1 MQFPSPLYRRKA
13 RTAVLALALP
23 AVLLGTGCVTVS
35 GGPLVRGPGV
45 APAAQGAPVGNFK
58 MADGSTGF
66 LYLHNGRYSLAI
78 PGYRSPF
85 AVEGR
90 NVTVRGSEVVGDR
103 TVLLLQKSDY
113 GCALE
118 THVAAFRGQEVLS
131 WIVGDCRNPPAVTV
145 ETDRMLLDFPAG
157 TSRITRFIYE
167 NGRLDRTQIALDSRD
182 GQPQQA
188 SRATPQGQPGAAQP
202 SRGSGPAAPLSTD
215 TPTAAGQGGSPGPR
229 FMPRPPIEVG
239 TSAVVPTSA
248 APTPSP
254 AAPARSSSTSRTQAT
269 APVVPS
275 APRDLQFPRQEQK
288 PVRIILDQ

>member
-1 MQFPSPLYRRKA
+1 MDAIIQTVIRTACDLLHYPSPLYRRLA
-13 RTAVLALALP
+13 RNAALALALS
-23 AVLLGTGCVTVS
+23 AALLGAGCVTVS
-35 GGPLVRGPGV
+35 GGPLVRGSGV
-45 APAAQGAPVGNFK
+45 APTAQGAPVGSFK

-78 PGYRSPF
+78 PGYRNPF

-167 NGRLDRTQIALDSRD
+167 NGRLDRTELALDSRA
-182 GQPQQA
+182 GQPPQA
-188 SRATPQGQPGAAQP
+188 SRAA
-202 SRGSGPAAPLSTD
+202 
-215 TPTAAGQGGSPGPR
+215 
-229 FMPRPPIEVG
+229 
-239 TSAVVPTSA
+239 
-248 APTPSP
+248 
-254 AAPARSSSTSRTQAT
+254 TQAPPGGRPCPP
-269 APVVPS
+269 ALK
-275 APRDLQFPRQEQK
+275 PRHRSEPR
-288 PVRIILDQ
+288 R